1 MYPLRLNLLTEEKK
15 IRTAQFKFVQTIF
28 QTILLTI
35 SLTAMALLAS
45 ENLLQKYFTSIA
57 QSTLV
62 VSNKYASAAKEIENV
77 NKLTKKVNDIQSK
90 YHEVIPIVLSLSTSV
105 PQGVQLNSLEIDYL
119 NKTIRF
125 SGISDTRQN
134 FLDFQE
140 LLKKNE
146 MITDLE
152 APVSDLTKKENIVFN
167 LSVNI
172 K

>member
-1 MYPLRLNLLTEEKK
+1 M
-15 IRTAQFKFVQTIF
+15 
-28 QTILLTI
+28 
-35 SLTAMALLAS
+35 
-45 ENLLQKYFTSIA
+45 
-57 QSTLV
+57 
-62 VSNKYASAAKEIENV
+62 
-77 NKLTKKVNDIQSK
+77 
-90 YHEVIPIVLSLSTSV
+90 SLSTSV